1 MKTVLPAVF
10 LDRDGV
16 IVEDRPGYVKD
27 WSEVRLIPGAVEA
40 LAHLSRR
47 GHLLAVVTNQSAIGR
62 GLTTHEKVDEIHR
75 RLRTMVHN
83 AGGRLSAFFV
93 CPHLP
98 DAACACRKPR
108 PGLLI
113 EAASH
118 LHVDL
123 FDAYMIGDQAS
134 DIETARVAGCRAIL
148 VLSGVRSDRP
158 AVGAY
163 PFRVARDLA
172 EAADVILDETRLA
185 RAHRANAVSSL
196 PGADPSRAPNGGRWK
211 LPETLPRPSGEIL
224 QSARGE

>member
-1 MKTVLPAVF
+1 MKMALPAVL

-40 LAHLSRR
+40 LARLSRR
-47 GHLLAVVTNQSAIGR
+47 GHILAVVTNQSAIGR

-75 RLRTMVHN
+75 RLRMMVHN

-98 DAACACRKPR
+98 DAACACRKPQ

-113 EAASH
+113 EAAGH
-118 LHVDL
+118 LRVDL
-123 FDAYMIGDQAS
+123 SDAYMIGDQAS
-134 DIETARVAGCRAIL
+134 DIETARAAGCRAIL
-148 VLSGVRSDRP
+148 VLSGLQSDRP

-172 EAADVILDETRLA
+172 EAAEVVVGEGRLP
-185 RAHRANAVSSL
+185 RATRANAVSPPL
-196 PGADPSRAPNGGRWK
+196 GADPSRARDGGRWR

-224 QSARGE
+224 QSARGD